1 MDADV
6 LHDLILAEFRKSIK
20 VSIEEALH
28 DVAVAL
34 APKLSLKRER
44 KPPSQK
50 RQTKTS
56 PELDK
61 VLRILLGPEG
71 R

>member
-1 MDADV
+1 MDADI
-6 LHDLILAEFRKSIK
+6 LYDLLVAEVRKSNKGDIGH
-20 VSIEEALH
+20 ILLE
-28 DVAVAL
+28 VAKAL

-44 KPPSQK
+44 KPPAQR

-61 VLRILLGPEG
+61 VLKILLGPEG